1 MSYTVVNAATGG
13 LILKTEDL
21 QKAIEKAKEC
31 KRSNIYGNFEV
42 KTVLTLF
49 STDDKFEYKKYGNLV
64 NNYLE

>member
-21 QKAIEKAKEC
+21 QKAIDKSKEC
-31 KRSNIYGNFEV
+31 KHHNKYGDFEV
-42 KTVLTLF
+42 RTVLTLF

-64 NNYLE
+64 NNYLG